1 MRFSR
6 NPRHSVLPALLQCS
20 SALLHLVTGHYLA
33 EAPRRLCWTNHSVSE
48 QWWAQTYHKLQQCH
62 YHPITD
68 QEIKCRR
75 VLKGIIWAILRFF
88 FFFLM
93 WAEVEGIH
101 AACVVLLP
109 SVADRGATLCCG
121 RRGVGGAGPKTDMLS
136 SAWMPSNRSS
146 SLPLFGSFP
155 PPPAGP
161 SLQSQQRA
169 SIAQW
174 LFNTQ
179 GIARD

>member
-1 MRFSR
+1 MQEGIKGDY
-6 NPRHSVLPALLQCS
+6 L
-20 SALLHLVTGHYLA
+20 GHP
-33 EAPRRLCWTNHSVSE
+33 EV
-48 QWWAQTYHKLQQCH
+48 
-62 YHPITD
+62 
-68 QEIKCRR
+68 
-75 VLKGIIWAILRFF
+75 GFF

-93 WAEVEGIH
+93 SAEVEGIH
-101 AACVVLLP
+101 TACVVLLP

-121 RRGVGGAGPKTDMLS
+121 RRGVGGGAGPKTDMLS

-155 PPPAGP
+155 PPPAGL